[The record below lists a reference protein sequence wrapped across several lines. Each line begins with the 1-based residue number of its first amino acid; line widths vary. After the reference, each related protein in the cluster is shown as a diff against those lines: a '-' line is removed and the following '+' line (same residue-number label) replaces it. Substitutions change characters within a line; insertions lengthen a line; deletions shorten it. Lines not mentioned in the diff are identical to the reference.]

1 MEIFKKNLRVIFTL
15 GLLGLTIY
23 LCFRNIQLHQQ
34 VKQLQ
39 KTARNSFS
47 KSKSDTVYS
56 TKPYSPIPAY
66 PIIQVPH
73 IVTYYP
79 GYKLVDP
86 SSQSLGIRPSP
97 ITFTTKPTGSWDQTS
112 MVNNNDSLVQFLLDS
127 SHLKVSSV
135 YKIDSITLGSTSKDF
150 ELNLDFY
157 KYNWVNG
164 QLTSKPISFFQR
176 FKPYAYVSYR
186 YFHNTLDGG
195 LGLSFKTKTFIYKVG
210 INTFYYPKYRSD
222 IGLDLELK
230 LEYNF

>member
-1 MEIFKKNLRVIFTL
+1 MVRINKNLRVIFTL

-23 LCFRNIQLHQQ
+23 FCFRNIQLHQQ
-34 VKQLQ
+34 VNKLQ
-39 KTARNSFS
+39 KTRRNSFS

-56 TKPYSPIPAY
+56 TKPYSPIQAY
-66 PIIQVPH
+66 PVIQVPNM
-73 IVTYYP
+73 VTYYGQVKEVRP
-79 GYKLVDP
+79 P
-86 SSQSLGIRPSP
+86 SNNQELIKRSS
-97 ITFTTKPTGSWDQTS
+97 DQ
-112 MVNNNDSLVQFLLDS
+112 VIHKDSLVQFLLDS
-127 SHLKVSSV
+127 RHLKVSSV
-135 YKIDSITLGSTSKDF
+135 YKIDSLTLGSTSKDF

-164 QLTSKPISFFQR
+164 QLTCKPILFFQR

>member
-1 MEIFKKNLRVIFTL
+1 MGIFKNLRVIFTL

-34 VKQLQ
+34 VNKLQ
-39 KTARNSFS
+39 ETRRTSFS
-47 KSKSDTVYS
+47 KPKSDTVYS
-56 TKPYSPIPAY
+56 TKPYSPIQAY
-66 PIIQVPH
+66 PVIQVPNM
-73 IVTYYP
+73 VTYYGQVKEVRP
-79 GYKLVDP
+79 P
-86 SSQSLGIRPSP
+86 SNNHELIKRSS
-97 ITFTTKPTGSWDQTS
+97 DQ
-112 MVNNNDSLVQFLLDS
+112 VIHKDSLVQFLLDN

-135 YKIDSITLGSTSKDF
+135 YKTDSLTLGSISKDF

-164 QLTSKPISFFQR
+164 QLTCKPISFFQR

>member
-1 MEIFKKNLRVIFTL
+1 MGIFKNLRFIFTL

-34 VKQLQ
+34 VNKLQ
-39 KTARNSFS
+39 ETRRTSFS
-47 KSKSDTVYS
+47 KPKSDTVYS
-56 TKPYSPIPAY
+56 TKPYSPIQAY
-66 PIIQVPH
+66 PVIQVPN

-86 SSQSLGIRPSP
+86 SKSLGLTP
-97 ITFTTKPTGSWDQTS
+97 ITSTTKPAGNLDQTQ
-112 MVNNNDSLVQFLLDS
+112 MVNDSLVQFLLDKR
-127 SHLKVSSV
+127 HLQVSSV
-135 YKIDSITLGSTSKDF
+135 YKTDSLTLGSISKDF

-164 QLTSKPISFFQR
+164 QLTCKPISFFQR

-195 LGLSFKTKTFIYKVG
+195 IGLSFKTKTLIYKVG
-210 INTFYYPKYRSD
+210 INTFYYPQYKKD
-222 IGLDLELK
+222 LGLDLELK